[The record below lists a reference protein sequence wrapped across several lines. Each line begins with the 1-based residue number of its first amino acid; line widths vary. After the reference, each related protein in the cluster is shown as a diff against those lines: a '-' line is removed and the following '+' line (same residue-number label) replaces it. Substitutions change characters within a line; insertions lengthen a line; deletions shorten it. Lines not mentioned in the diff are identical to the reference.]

1 MKFRRISP
9 TRILVLAAILF
20 GIAVV
25 GTVGF
30 VLLEKQDPMA
40 AFLTTVNL
48 LSTVGMGEM
57 PRSTSAQ
64 LLSVFLIATG
74 VGTLFYA
81 FTTLMDFLI
90 GGYLAEIMGERS
102 MKKKIADLENHY
114 LLCGFGRVGEQVAKE
129 FTRSGKQ
136 FVVVDTNPESIAHC
150 RERGYLYVEGD
161 AAVDETLKLAGLSR
175 AQGLIACVDSDADNV
190 FVTLTARVLAPDIQ
204 IVARANSEESRN
216 KLERAGADK
225 VVSPYAIGGREM
237 ANLIMKPMVSDYLE
251 FVTGGGELEIR
262 IEQFLLKADSPVLNK
277 SIEDLQIRQQTGT
290 SVLAIRKPGGRFDT
304 NPSPDTLLEENDVLI
319 TAGTPEEI
327 TVLEELITNG
337 PAG

>member
-1 MKFRRISP
+1 M
-9 TRILVLAAILF
+9 VLAAILF

-30 VLLEKQDPMA
+30 VLLEDQHPME

-57 PRSTSAQ
+57 PASTSAQ

-102 MKKKIADLENHY
+102 MKKKIADLKGHY

-129 FTRSGKQ
+129 FYRAGKS
-136 FVVVDTNPESIAHC
+136 FVVLDTNPESIAHC
-150 RERGYLYVEGD
+150 REHGYLYVEGD
-161 AAVDETLKLAGLSR
+161 AADDDTLKQAGMPR
-175 AQGLIACVDSDADNV
+175 AKGLIACVDSDADNV

-204 IVARANSEESRN
+204 IVARANTEETRN

-262 IEQFLLKADSPVLNK
+262 IEQFQLMSDSPVISR
-277 SIEDLQIRQQTGT
+277 SIEDLQIRQKTGT
-290 SVLAIRKPGGRFDT
+290 SVLAVRKPGGLFDT
-304 NPSPDTLLEENDVLI
+304 NPSPDTILEENDVLI

-327 TVLEELITNG
+327 TLLEELITKK
-337 PAG
+337 PSA

>member
-1 MKFRRISP
+1 MKFRRLSP
-9 TRILVLAAILF
+9 TRILVLAAVLI
-20 GIAVV
+20 GIAIV

-30 VLLEKQDPMA
+30 ILLEGQDPMA

-57 PRSTSAQ
+57 PSSMSAQ

-81 FTTLMDFLI
+81 FTTVVDFLI
-90 GGYLAEIMGERS
+90 GGYLAEIMGERI
-102 MKKKIADLENHY
+102 MKKKLAGLADHY

-129 FTRSGKQ
+129 FVHAGKS
-136 FVVVDTNPESIAHC
+136 FVVLDTNPESIAQC
-150 RERGYLYVEGD
+150 RELGYLYVEGN
-161 AAVDETLKLAGLSR
+161 AADDDVLKQAGLRR

-190 FVTLTARVLAPDIQ
+190 FVTLTARVLAPDIH
-204 IVARANSEESRN
+204 IVARANSEATRD

-225 VVSPYAIGGREM
+225 VISPYAIGGREM

-251 FVTGGGELEIR
+251 VVTGGGELELR
-262 IEQFLLKADSPVLNK
+262 IEQFLLHGDSPVLNK
-277 SIEDLQIRQQTGT
+277 SIEDLQIRQRTGT

-304 NPSPDTLLEENDVLI
+304 NPSPDTLLEERDVLI

-327 TVLEELITNG
+327 TSLENLITSG